1 MCMWSI
7 IIYISYILRKSS
19 PHNSD
24 GIKVVSLFSYRGKSY
39 FEDKK
44 DNKLIAIVVV
54 FFFFQ
59 INRELFINDFF
70 QNYIKPGWVQFLRNN
85 SNNHIYRRRPL
96 ALAVFTGALQ
106 MCVYRSVYRNKQ
118 VSSVSVSL
126 RFVGR
131 FPKRTSSYKNL
142 FYKLNVMLF
151 SLKAYKSVLFF
162 FLQRIMSIE
171 F

>member
-1 MCMWSI
+1 M
-7 IIYISYILRKSS
+7 
-19 PHNSD
+19 
-24 GIKVVSLFSYRGKSY
+24 
-39 FEDKK
+39 
-44 DNKLIAIVVV
+44 
-54 FFFFQ
+54 
-59 INRELFINDFF
+59 NRELFINDFF

-131 FPKRTSSYKNL
+131 FLKRTSGYKNL
-142 FYKLNVMLF
+142 FYKLNVMIF

-162 FLQRIMSIE
+162 FLQTRMAIE

>member
-1 MCMWSI
+1 MS
-7 IIYISYILRKSS
+7 
-19 PHNSD
+19 
-24 GIKVVSLFSYRGKSY
+24 FS
-39 FEDKK
+39 F
-44 DNKLIAIVVV
+44 V

-59 INRELFINDFF
+59 MNRELFINDFF

-85 SNNHIYRRRPL
+85 SNNHIYRRRLL

-118 VSSVSVSL
+118 VSSLSVSL

-131 FPKRTSSYKNL
+131 FPKRTSGYKNL

-151 SLKAYKSVLFF
+151 SLTAYKSVLFF
-162 FLQRIMSIE
+162 FLQTRMSIE

>member
-1 MCMWSI
+1 M
-7 IIYISYILRKSS
+7 
-19 PHNSD
+19 
-24 GIKVVSLFSYRGKSY
+24 
-39 FEDKK
+39 
-44 DNKLIAIVVV
+44 
-54 FFFFQ
+54 
-59 INRELFINDFF
+59 NRELFINDFF
-70 QNYIKPGWVQFLRNN
+70 QNYIKPWPGWVQFLRNN

>member
-1 MCMWSI
+1 MI
-7 IIYISYILRKSS
+7 
-19 PHNSD
+19 
-24 GIKVVSLFSYRGKSY
+24 
-39 FEDKK
+39 
-44 DNKLIAIVVV
+44 
-54 FFFFQ
+54 
-59 INRELFINDFF
+59 FF

-96 ALAVFTGALQ
+96 TLAVFTGALQ

-118 VSSVSVSL
+118 VSSLSVSL

-131 FPKRTSSYKNL
+131 FPKRTSGYKNL

-162 FLQRIMSIE
+162 FLQTRMSIE